1 VELLRGITWIER
13 TKFIDELLEQEL
25 TVSKLPSGL
34 EAEVMKFSSTTNS
47 VVLKLWNKESNPDVH
62 FQHVLLSALRH
73 RGIAVSGS
81 YGWGYTGSNHK
92 VLLTS
97 FDGSPISILT
107 DEIVK
112 DLADL
117 LLRLHQVSLHELD
130 STLHKKYDFIPYF
143 YPGIEEHQDIQVE
156 LVQLVNSSNLQQN
169 TFIHGDFNLGNILD
183 DQGKYTIIDWTN
195 AQLGDAR
202 YDLAW
207 ASFLI
212 NLYNGEELA
221 AAFRNAYLSKSEFD
235 MEEIQRFEAIA
246 CLRWLLLSR
255 ITDVPKNEKTIERIN
270 EIIIKNKHLNTKLTL
285 MEQQS

>member
-1 VELLRGITWIER
+1 MELLRGITWIER

-73 RGIAVSGS
+73 RGIAVSSS
-81 YGWGYTGSNHK
+81 YGWGYTASNHK

-97 FDGSPISILT
+97 FDGSPISTLT
-107 DEIVK
+107 DQIVK
-112 DLADL
+112 DFADL

-221 AAFRNAYLSKSEFD
+221 AAFRNAYVSKSEFD

>member
-1 VELLRGITWIER
+1 M
-13 TKFIDELLEQEL
+13 EQEL
-25 TVSKLPSGL
+25 TVTKLPSGL
-34 EAEVMKFSSTTNS
+34 EAEVIKYNSSTNI

-73 RGIAVSGS
+73 KGISVSSS
-81 YGWGYTGSNHK
+81 YGWGYTASNHK
-92 VLLTS
+92 ALLTS

-107 DEIVK
+107 DQIVK

-117 LLRLHQVSLHELD
+117 LLRLHHVSLHELD

-143 YPGIEEHQDIQVE
+143 FAGLQEHQDIQAE
-156 LVQLVNSSNLQQN
+156 LVQLVNSANLQQN
-169 TFIHGDFNLGNILD
+169 TFIHGDYNLGNILN

-221 AAFRNAYLSKSEFD
+221 AAFRNAYLSKSEFI
-235 MEEIQRFEAIA
+235 MEDILRFEAIA
-246 CLRWLLLSR
+246 CLRWLLLNR
-255 ITDVPKNEKTIERIN
+255 IADVPKNEKTIEQIN
-270 EIIIKNKHLNTKLTL
+270 EIILKNKHLNTKLIL
-285 MEQQS
+285 M

>member
-1 VELLRGITWIER
+1 MELLRGITWIER
-13 TKFIDELLEQEL
+13 TDLIDELLEQEL

-34 EAEVMKFSSTTNS
+34 EAKVMKYSSSTNS
-47 VVLKLWNKESNPDVH
+47 VVLKLWDKESDPDVR

-73 RGIAVSGS
+73 RGISVSGS
-81 YGWGYTGSNHK
+81 YGWGYTASNHK

-107 DEIVK
+107 DQIVK

-130 STLHKKYDFIPYF
+130 STLHQKYDFIPYF
-143 YPGIEEHQDIQVE
+143 YPGLEEHQDIQAE

-255 ITDVPKNEKTIERIN
+255 ITDVPKNEKTIEQIN

-285 MEQQS
+285 MQQQS